1 MFLSQLVMLLEAMLR
16 YSILLFDFLFSLLY
30 EKLDKDDIFVFRN
43 LIN

>member
-1 MFLSQLVMLLEAMLR
+1 MLN

-30 EKLDKDDIFVFRN
+30 AKLDKDDIFVFRN